1 MSAPDDR
8 PAGPQVGGDDQPIT
22 TFDTHGRVTVL
33 PADGPLSAPTPT
45 ELRELAARARAL
57 GADIADA
64 HARLQTAP
72 HEPTRRVGFRLDEA
86 AGAARGTVAEDLD
99 ATADDLVR
107 IRGRG
112 PCPADWGVCPVHGA
126 TLRSTGGR
134 CWCDAT
140 GCDRSWDYD
149 RLGMPCTEPI
159 THDVRHPDGS
169 SPMCTGHADVARR
182 QLAGAVVTPLPAGPQ
197 DVTR

>member
-1 MSAPDDR
+1 M
-8 PAGPQVGGDDQPIT
+8 
-22 TFDTHGRVTVL
+22 
-33 PADGPLSAPTPT
+33 SAPTPT

-57 GADIADA
+57 GDDIAAA

-72 HEPTRRVGFRLDEA
+72 DEPTRRVGFRLDEA
-86 AGAARGTVAEDLD
+86 AGAARGTVAADLD

-112 PCPADWGVCPVHGA
+112 PCPADWGVCPEHGA

-134 CWCDAT
+134 CWCDAA

-149 RLGMPCTEPI
+149 RYGLPCTEPI
-159 THDVRHPDGS
+159 AYDVRDPDGGGG
-169 SPMCTGHADVARR
+169 PMCAGHADTAQR
-182 QLAGAVVTPLPAGPQ
+182 QLVGAVVTALPGGPR
-197 DVTR
+197 DVPR